1 MYQNNQ
7 LDLLINAYEGSI
19 PPNVA
24 QVIATIQAIYEA
36 YNDDYSRYT
45 ENYISMMES
54 TFNSLKTAQLIPE
67 AKGGTLRTT
76 KPIDSENILALLSD
90 YHDKLF
96 GLRYLKFLSEEKK
109 TVVFVGP
116 NGCGKTTL
124 LRNLIN
130 ATGEDQI
137 GYYPADRLLVINDS
151 YNPERDFATFSK
163 SYQNADKYASDIDN
177 QSQAHYIVQQ
187 INQTITLFEKK
198 RATEMDLY
206 AKGKLRLEDSLTEK
220 ILGIWNDLIKDRIL
234 FSEGALKVQTL
245 GGTEYPIKYLS
256 SGEKSIFYFLACIF
270 LKEKKS
276 YYFVDEPENN
286 LNPSIVSKLWD
297 IIEKH
302 REGSIFVYLTHD
314 SNFVASRINSKL
326 FWIEKYDGTEWVYK
340 PLPENDNLPQH
351 LMVALV
357 GNREP
362 VLFCESQDEY
372 KYDDIVFKMM
382 FPEFKVIPAAGC
394 DAVIAK
400 VKAYSIAGLP
410 QKAFGIIDCDY
421 KDQSYLEGQE
431 TDGIFHLP
439 FFEIE
444 NFLFSEEIITGVIAT
459 FSRDKENAFANLK
472 SALKNDFIS
481 KKEQWIIRKIAFR
494 LRETFFTG
502 KIKRL
507 KDFPELKV
515 EYTSFSSSVDLH
527 ALHASYEA
535 EIQQVIDADDYNTLL
550 RYYDNKGIFTM
561 FLPQLKLENK
571 MPYKEAVF
579 TYLSEHKDVLTGLR
593 SKYFPGIIV

>member
-1 MYQNNQ
+1 
-7 LDLLINAYEGSI
+7 
-19 PPNVA
+19 
-24 QVIATIQAIYEA
+24 
-36 YNDDYSRYT
+36 
-45 ENYISMMES
+45 
-54 TFNSLKTAQLIPE
+54 
-67 AKGGTLRTT
+67 
-76 KPIDSENILALLSD
+76 
-90 YHDKLF
+90 
-96 GLRYLKFLSEEKK
+96 
-109 TVVFVGP
+109 
-116 NGCGKTTL
+116 
-124 LRNLIN
+124 
-130 ATGEDQI
+130 
-137 GYYPADRLLVINDS
+137 
-151 YNPERDFATFSK
+151 
-163 SYQNADKYASDIDN
+163 
-177 QSQAHYIVQQ
+177 
-187 INQTITLFEKK
+187 
-198 RATEMDLY
+198 
-206 AKGKLRLEDSLTEK
+206 
-220 ILGIWNDLIKDRIL
+220 
-234 FSEGALKVQTL
+234 
-245 GGTEYPIKYLS
+245 
-256 SGEKSIFYFLACIF
+256 
-270 LKEKKS
+270 
-276 YYFVDEPENN
+276 
-286 LNPSIVSKLWD
+286 
-297 IIEKH
+297 
-302 REGSIFVYLTHD
+302 
-314 SNFVASRINSKL
+314 
-326 FWIEKYDGTEWVYK
+326 
-340 PLPENDNLPQH
+340 
-351 LMVALV
+351 
-357 GNREP
+357 
-362 VLFCESQDEY
+362 
-372 KYDDIVFKMM
+372 M

-431 TDGIFHLP
+431 TDGTFHLP

-515 EYTSFSSSVDLH
+515 EYTSFSSSVDLD

>member
-24 QVIATIQAIYEA
+24 QVIATIQAIYKA

-220 ILGIWNDLIKDRIL
+220 ILGIWNELIKDRIL

-326 FWIEKYDGTEWVYK
+326 FWIEKYDGTKWVYK

-515 EYTSFSSSVDLH
+515 EYTSFSSSVDLD

-535 EIQQVIDADDYNTLL
+535 EIQRVIDADDYNTLL